1 MQNERPTA
9 EEKIG
14 AVFSGLGLVALFLTP
29 FAVWWMSKEATI
41 SILETVQ

>member
-14 AVFSGLGLVALFLTP
+14 TVFAGLGLVALLLSP
-29 FAVWWMSKEATI
+29 FVVWWMHREA
-41 SILETVQ
+41 EKRRK

>member
-14 AVFSGLGLVALFLTP
+14 TVFAGLGLVVLLLTP
-29 FAVWWMSKEATI
+29 FAMWWMSKEATI
-41 SILETVQ
+41 SIL